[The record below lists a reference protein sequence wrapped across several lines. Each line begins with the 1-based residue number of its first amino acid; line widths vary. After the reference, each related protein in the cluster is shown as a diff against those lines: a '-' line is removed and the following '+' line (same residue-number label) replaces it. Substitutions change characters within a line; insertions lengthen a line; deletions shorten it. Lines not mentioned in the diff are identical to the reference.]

1 MKDQI
6 INYNEKTRHRVF
18 PDGPTVEIVD
28 DTVYS
33 VKVVEQYDDGMK
45 IVQRRPVITKDV
57 FIKCYEEWILNKHTD
72 DGK

>member
-1 MKDQI
+1 MNDSI
-6 INYNEKTRHRVF
+6 ITYNEKARHRVF

-33 VKVVEQYDDGMK
+33 VKVIEQYDDGMK

>member
-1 MKDQI
+1 MKDSI
-6 INYNEKTRHRVF
+6 ITYNEKMKHRVF

-33 VKVVEQYDDGMK
+33 VKVVEQYDDGTK

-57 FIKCYEEWILNKHTD
+57 FIKCYEEWILNKRTD

>member
-1 MKDQI
+1 MKDSI
-6 INYNEKTRHRVF
+6 ITCDRKERLRVF
-18 PDGPTVEIVD
+18 PDGPTAEIVD

-33 VKVVEQYDDGMK
+33 VKVIEQYNDGVK
-45 IVQRRPVITKDV
+45 IVQRIPVITKDV